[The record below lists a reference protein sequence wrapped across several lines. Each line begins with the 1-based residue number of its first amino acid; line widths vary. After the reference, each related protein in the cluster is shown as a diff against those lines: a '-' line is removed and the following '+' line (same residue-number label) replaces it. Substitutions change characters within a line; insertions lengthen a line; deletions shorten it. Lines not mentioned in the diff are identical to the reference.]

1 MTLKPCRSRP
11 PTLITTGS
19 PPGRCIP
26 PSSRSESH
34 FSFKLSLL
42 YKDCRI
48 PFSDGVW
55 CGLRYQR
62 ASPPALQT
70 DRLTRFRLYRDTELR
85 ANVLKSVLVNF
96 ISLLSILIYLPIA
109 RDHGYKWLHR
119 VGWAYQILW
128 LLPLL
133 GTSLYLNVRLSVP
146 SHDSLCKAEAVI
158 GRGRGRL

>member
-1 MTLKPCRSRP
+1 MSFPATNTHYRQ
-11 PTLITTGS
+11 
-19 PPGRCIP
+19 
-26 PSSRSESH
+26 SSRTLYPTFLSVGESLQLQAQ
-34 FSFKLSLL
+34 FALQGLQDSLL
-42 YKDCRI
+42 RW
-48 PFSDGVW
+48 GLVW
-55 CGLRYQR
+55 SKISTCV
-62 ASPPALQT
+62 SF
-70 DRLTRFRLYRDTELR
+70 RFTEHLAHFAARDTELR